1 MATKDKN
8 LNNAAAFAYT
18 SVKITLEDGKNK
30 GKTFQIREII
40 NGFTYYEDITRPFI
54 SANLNITDSTA
65 NLIGSQTVLL
75 LVMSWL
81 RL

>member
-8 LNNAAAFAYT
+8 LNNAAAFSFT

-40 NGFTYYEDITRPFI
+40 NGFTYYEAVSYTHLTLPTMFE
-54 SANLNITDSTA
+54 
-65 NLIGSQTVLL
+65 V
-75 LVMSWL
+75 
-81 RL
+81 